1 MPDFFGFPVKAY
13 KNPGKNFF
21 ILKNTFFVYIL
32 KIKGGLI
39 MKKPDKIFIIKA
51 VLTVLSVIMSIVGL
65 YYFKGEYV
73 WWGNVPMVITLSA
86 LFILGSALFAGV
98 FASKKGSKRAVAV
111 FSVLSALI
119 AGFIMWGI
127 TYIINIVIGKG
138 QMNVIAADAATAAGW
153 LYFGILAGLRLSS
166 FFTKKALRILLPVFC
181 IGVCAVAAYSFADTA
196 IIGLVYDNYKAA
208 SPVLGEPDTE
218 RDGTMTEFDFY
229 VSPLGSDENDGT
241 REAPFL
247 TIEKAVEAVRGT
259 DKTDRNGISVCIKEG
274 EYRVS
279 SVVFTKE
286 DSGTKECPV
295 TYYADGEV
303 ILNGGVTLSP
313 SDFVSAEE
321 YPEIADRL
329 TEEAKKNVKVIDLT
343 KEPYSLTAE
352 DWGKI
357 YAIGSYNTA
366 SSYDGDFTGPLYCEL
381 FVNDKRQ
388 TVARYPDEG
397 FLYTEEVV
405 KTGLGRES
413 DGALTAVKNWDE
425 IRNPEPD
432 VYRVNEELAK
442 RIGSWKTLDDVWM
455 MGYWKYD
462 WADGSTLIGNFEEET
477 GILSPKFVS
486 LYGTKTD
493 APYYF
498 FNVPEE
504 LTAEGEWYLDRENGL
519 LCLWTAEGFADAEI
533 DLSLS
538 LDAII
543 CADADY
549 LTFDGF
555 TVKGTRGD
563 AVIITGDGNT
573 VQNCLIKNVAG
584 NALRMTGYN
593 NLAYN
598 NEITRTGKGGIYID
612 GGDRETLTPG
622 NSIADNN
629 FIHDWSEIYLTYQP
643 AVTLSGVGNICSH
656 NEMKNSPHEAIT
668 WSGNNHIIEY
678 NNIHDVC
685 LLSDDAGAVYSGRR
699 WDWYGTAVRYNAIYN
714 IGSDGH
720 SPDGIYLDDALSGI
734 EVYGNILINIPK
746 LGLHLGGGRDL
757 EVWGNIIINAGKHP
771 ISYDSRAR
779 EGALENGWFDHA
791 AKDSG
796 DMWKNLYSSPWQS
809 DIWQNIF
816 PQYKNYIEDFS
827 RSEEAGFVP
836 NPGNSN
842 VRDNLIF
849 DKAPSIGSI
858 SEAAQRFSDISGN
871 AVYSLGKLGKFFTD
885 AENGDYS
892 IKDIAELNEIIPS
905 FTEIPLEEIGR
916 K

>member
-734 EVYGNILINIPK
+734 EVYGN
-746 LGLHLGGGRDL
+746 
-757 EVWGNIIINAGKHP
+757 
-771 ISYDSRAR
+771 
-779 EGALENGWFDHA
+779 
-791 AKDSG
+791 
-796 DMWKNLYSSPWQS
+796 SP
-809 DIWQNIF
+809 
-816 PQYKNYIEDFS
+816 
-827 RSEEAGFVP
+827 
-836 NPGNSN
+836 
-842 VRDNLIF
+842 
-849 DKAPSIGSI
+849 
-858 SEAAQRFSDISGN
+858 
-871 AVYSLGKLGKFFTD
+871 
-885 AENGDYS
+885 
-892 IKDIAELNEIIPS
+892 
-905 FTEIPLEEIGR
+905 
-916 K
+916 

>member
-1 MPDFFGFPVKAY
+1 
-13 KNPGKNFF
+13 
-21 ILKNTFFVYIL
+21 
-32 KIKGGLI
+32 
-39 MKKPDKIFIIKA
+39 MKKPDKRFIVKA
-51 VLTVLSVIMSIVGL
+51 ILTVLAVIMSIVGL

-73 WWGNVPMVITLSA
+73 WWGNIPMVITLSA
-86 LFILGSALFAGV
+86 LFISGSALFAGV
-98 FASKKGSKRAVAV
+98 FAARKGNKKSAAVSAV
-111 FSVLSALI
+111 TAALV
-119 AGFIMWGI
+119 AGFIIWGI

-153 LYFGILAGLRLSS
+153 LYFGILAGLCLSS
-166 FFTKKALRILLPVFC
+166 FFKKKAVKILLPVLS
-181 IGVCAVAAYSFADTA
+181 IGVCAVIAYSFVDTA
-196 IIGLVYDNYKAA
+196 MLGLIYNNYKAA
-208 SPVLGEPDTE
+208 SPVLGESETE
-218 RDGTMTEFDFY
+218 RGSTMTDFDFY
-229 VSPLGSDENDGT
+229 VSTGGSDENDGT

-247 TIEKAVEAVRGT
+247 TIEKAIEAVRNTEKAGK
-259 DKTDRNGISVCIKEG
+259 DGISVCIKEG

-279 SVVFTKE
+279 SIVFTKE
-286 DSGTKECPV
+286 DSGKKECPV

-329 TEEAKKNVKVIDLT
+329 SREAKESVRVIDLK
-343 KEPYSLTAE
+343 KEPYSLRAE

-357 YAIGSYNTA
+357 FAIGSYNTA
-366 SSYDGDFTGPLYCEL
+366 TQYDGDYTGPLYCEL

-388 TVARYPDEG
+388 TIARYPDEG

-405 KTGLGRES
+405 KTGLGKES
-413 DGALTAVKNWDE
+413 DGAATAVENWYD

-432 VYRVNEELAK
+432 VYRVNEELAG

-462 WADGSTLIGNFEEET
+462 WADASTLIGNFEEET

-498 FNVPEE
+498 FNVLEE

-519 LCLWTAEGFADAEI
+519 LCLWTTEDFADAEI

-543 CADADY
+543 EADADY

-563 AVIITGDGNT
+563 AVRITGDGNT

-584 NALRMTGYN
+584 NALYMKGCS
-593 NLAYN
+593 NLAYS

-622 NSIADNN
+622 NSRADNN

-643 AVTLSGVGNICSH
+643 AVTLSGVGNVCSH
-656 NEMKNSPHEAIT
+656 NEMANSPHEAIT

-685 LLSDDAGAVYSGRR
+685 LLSDDAGAIYSGRR
-699 WDWYGTAVRYNAIYN
+699 WDWYGTVIRYNAIYN
-714 IGSDGH
+714 IGADGH

-746 LGLHLGGGRDL
+746 WAIHLGGGRDL
-757 EVWGNIIINAGKHP
+757 EVWGNIIINAGERAV
-771 ISYDSRAR
+771 SYDSRAR
-779 EGALENGWFDHA
+779 DGALENGWFNHA
-791 AKDSG
+791 VKDTG
-796 DMWKNLYSSPWQS
+796 DMWQNLYSSPWKS
-809 DIWQNIF
+809 EVWQEAF
-816 PQYKNYIEDFS
+816 PQYKNYTDDFS

-849 DKAPSIGSI
+849 DKAASIGNI
-858 SEAAQRFSDISGN
+858 SEAADRFSSISREGIF
-871 AVYSLGKLGKFFTD
+871 SLGRLDSFFTD

-892 IKDIAELNEIIPS
+892 IKDIDALKEILPGFEEFS
-905 FTEIPLEEIGR
+905 LDEIGR